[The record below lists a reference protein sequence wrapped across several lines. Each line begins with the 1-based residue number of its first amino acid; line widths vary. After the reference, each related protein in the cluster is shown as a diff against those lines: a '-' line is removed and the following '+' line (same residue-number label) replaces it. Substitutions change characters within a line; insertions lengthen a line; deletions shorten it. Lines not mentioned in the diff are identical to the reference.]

1 MIWRATRGA
10 ILLAALAVAPA
21 AAQEIEWQPL
31 GEGPIEWQPLG
42 QGQNQGQ
49 NQTGAPGP
57 RQPGPAVSTGTE
69 AVLRGLDKVSGAVR
83 DLTVGVGQTVMLGRV
98 EIALAACRFPTE
110 NPSSDAYGYLTI
122 TDARDSQRV
131 FEGWMVASSPALNA
145 LDHARYDVWIV
156 SCH

>member
-1 MIWRATRGA
+1 MIRLAIRRA
-10 ILLAALAVAPA
+10 ILLAALAAVPA
-21 AAQEIEWQPL
+21 TAQDIEWQPL

-42 QGQNQGQ
+42 QGQAQP
-49 NQTGAPGP
+49 GAPGP

-122 TDARDSQRV
+122 TDTRESQRV